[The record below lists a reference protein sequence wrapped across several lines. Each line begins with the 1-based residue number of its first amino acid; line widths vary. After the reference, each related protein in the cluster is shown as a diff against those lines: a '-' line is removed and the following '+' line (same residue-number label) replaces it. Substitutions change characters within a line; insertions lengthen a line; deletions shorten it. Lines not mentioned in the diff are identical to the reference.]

1 MRIAFI
7 KANECWPLRHKVL
20 RPHQIIEDC
29 DYPNDRNPDSFHL
42 GAFNGA
48 RLLGVGSFYKE
59 KQETVQGHIQ
69 WRLRGMAIDPD
80 FRSAGVGRQLLRFGM
95 DELKAKRAD
104 VIWCQAREN
113 AFGFYTKLGFASKG
127 GFFTLDGI
135 GVHDIMYKSLLAV
148 QPG

>member
-20 RPHQIIEDC
+20 RPHQSIEDC

-42 GAFNGA
+42 GAFEGG
-48 RLLGVGSFYKE
+48 RLVGIGSFYRE
-59 KQETVQGHIQ
+59 KQETLVGHIQ

-80 FRSAGVGRQLLRFGM
+80 FRGTGVGRQLLRFGM
-95 DELKAKRAD
+95 DELKSKRAD
-104 VIWCQAREN
+104 ILWCQARES
-113 AFGFYTKLGFASKG
+113 AEGFYAKLGFAIKG
-127 GFFTLDGI
+127 EPFTLEGI
-135 GVHDIMYKSLLAV
+135 GVHYIMYLSLVPV

>member
-7 KANECWPLRHKVL
+7 KANECWSLRHKVL
-20 RPHQIIEDC
+20 RPHQTIEDC

-42 GAFNGA
+42 GAFEGG
-48 RLLGVGSFYKE
+48 RLVGVGSFYKE
-59 KQETVQGHIQ
+59 KQETIAGHIQ

-80 FRSAGVGRQLLRFGM
+80 FRSVGAGRQLLLFGM

-113 AFGFYTKLGFASKG
+113 AEGFYTKLGFTIKG
-127 GFFTLDGI
+127 EPFLLEGI
-135 GVHDIMYKSLLAV
+135 GVHYIMYKSLLAV
-148 QPG
+148 